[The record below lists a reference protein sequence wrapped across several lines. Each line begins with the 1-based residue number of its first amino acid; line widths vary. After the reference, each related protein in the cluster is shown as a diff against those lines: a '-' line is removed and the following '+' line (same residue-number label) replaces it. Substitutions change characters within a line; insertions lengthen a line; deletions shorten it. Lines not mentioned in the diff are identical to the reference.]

1 MTATNLIAS
10 GAHLII
16 TAEGS
21 GATTPPTT
29 ATLSNG
35 TANCSGTA
43 NVITALTGVSGIGQ
57 SVVGAMAT
65 VTLTGTNTIASG
77 TALTVTASGY
87 GATTPP
93 TTATLS
99 NGTATCSG
107 TADVITALTGTG
119 VFTAENP
126 GSTTIFSS
134 VSGVNSV
141 GVPYLTCPA
150 VSILVHDATSSNTS
164 FSMIKGGTQMLT
176 ADVLDSAGQ
185 SIQPTL
191 TWASSSNAS
200 ATVATG
206 TSGNNPATI
215 TAEAP
220 GTASITASCS
230 PPNCNNSLPNAAPP
244 YTVYPQYS
252 LNVVTASVS
261 GSTTTAVYAASTQFH
276 DPGSDQHFDQHCR
289 EQP

>member
-1 MTATNLIAS
+1 LTGTDIIAS
-10 GAHLII
+10 GAHLTI

-35 TANCSGTA
+35 TAQCSGTA
-43 NVITALTGVSGIGQ
+43 NVVTALTGVSGIGQ

-65 VTLTGTNTIASG
+65 VTLTGTNSIASG
-77 TALTVTASGY
+77 TALNVTASGY

-107 TADVITALTGTG
+107 TAQVVTTLTGSG
-119 VFTAENP
+119 IFTAQNP

-164 FSMIKGGTQMLT
+164 FSLSKGGTQMLT
-176 ADVLDSAGQ
+176 ADVLDSAGV
-185 SIQPTL
+185 SIHPAL

-200 ATVATG
+200 A
-206 TSGNNPATI
+206 I
-215 TAEAP
+215 
-220 GTASITASCS
+220 
-230 PPNCNNSLPNAAPP
+230 
-244 YTVYPQYS
+244 
-252 LNVVTASVS
+252 VS
-261 GSTTTAVYAASTQFH
+261 AMQA
-276 DPGSDQHFDQHCR
+276 
-289 EQP
+289 